1 MGFCLDRR
9 VLVGLALSGAVVLL
23 LRPAYLGAVLPL
35 LIVLACPL
43 SMLVM
48 MRRGS
53 GPASSS
59 SAGSDSD
66 LDALRTE
73 IVQLRAE
80 VQARSAPHDA

>member
-9 VLVGLALSGAVVLL
+9 VLVVLALSGAVVLL

-53 GPASSS
+53 GPTSSGS
-59 SAGSDSD
+59 PGSDSD
-66 LDALRTE
+66 LDALRAE